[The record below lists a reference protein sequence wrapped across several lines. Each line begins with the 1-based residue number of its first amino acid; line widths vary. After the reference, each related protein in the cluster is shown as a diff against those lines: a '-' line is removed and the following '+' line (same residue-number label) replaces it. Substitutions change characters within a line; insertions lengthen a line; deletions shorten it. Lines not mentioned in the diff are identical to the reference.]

1 MSTHIEETVSDFMV
15 SPLPSNADNNNS
27 TYDDNFF
34 GMIQQ
39 TNSVIATNSTFATT
53 QEFEEIHDTP
63 AKPLREIPSNVIY
76 LIRNTKKVRTKNNGE
91 EALILFL
98 YAKDAIVPL
107 VHWSSNLL
115 TSELLKLKDMTNVYI
130 RATGAKKSF
139 NGRTYYSFQMIQKI

>member
-1 MSTHIEETVSDFMV
+1 MSTHIEETVSDFVV
-15 SPLPSNADNNNS
+15 SPLSSNANINNS

-63 AKPLREIPSNVIY
+63 AKPFRELPLNIIY
-76 LIRNTKKVRTKNNGE
+76 LIRHTKKVQTKNNGE
-91 EALILFL
+91 MGLILFL
-98 YAKDAIVPL
+98 YAKDTTVPI

-115 TSELLKLKDMTNVYI
+115 TSELLKLKDMTNVYSCH
-130 RATGAKKSF
+130 GSKEEF
-139 NGRTYYSFQMIQKI
+139 